1 MELKKYKV
9 GFTAGSFDCLHFGHV
24 LLLQRAKAYCEK
36 LCVAVS
42 TDELIKEHKL
52 IMPVMPLHSRIALVN
67 ELKCVDF
74 TVIQNKL
81 IDIEQFQMLNCDVF
95 FIGDDWINRHD
106 VPGLEWLRENNKV
119 IFLPYTKEVSSSL
132 IKEKIIN
139 NADAILDAQKARKLN
154 E

>member
-1 MELKKYKV
+1 MSKPYNV
-9 GFTAGSFDCLHFGHV
+9 GFTAGSFDCLHYGHV
-24 LLLQRAKAYCEK
+24 LLLQRAKTYCEK

-42 TDELIKEHKL
+42 TDELIKTHKL
-52 IMPVMPLHSRIALVN
+52 IEPVIPLHSRIALVN

-95 FIGDDWINRHD
+95 FIGSDWADRHN

-119 IFLPYTKEVSSSL
+119 IFLPYTKEVSSSI
-132 IKEKIIN
+132 IKEQIIN
-139 NADAILDAQKARKLN
+139 NADAILNAQKKRKVN